1 FYQMVVHGSIP
12 YSSDPGNLSYD
23 LRYHVLKW
31 VEYGCMPYFELTF
44 QKSINLKNTEYSR
57 LFTSYYSQ
65 WNDVIADVYNELN
78 SRLKDVWSESI
89 TLHEKLDK
97 DLYKVEYSNGA
108 IVYINYGMQQA
119 QADGF
124 IVKPQDFLVV
134 NKGGVTR

>member
-1 FYQMVVHGSIP
+1 MTSSNYFITDENVPFYQMVVHGSIP

-78 SRLKDVWSESI
+78 SR
-89 TLHEKLDK
+89 
-97 DLYKVEYSNGA
+97 
-108 IVYINYGMQQA
+108 
-119 QADGF
+119 
-124 IVKPQDFLVV
+124 
-134 NKGGVTR
+134 